1 MMVNRYTDY
10 PYRFGARWR
19 PEEDQTLVNELIEG
33 SMNLQPIANYHQ
45 RTESAIVSRTVH
57 LIKNEM
63 ICLKINPEYNMFSAA
78 KGYTRRAEEEQPNIH
93 IELEW
98 PYDRTG
104 CRWTEEDFTG
114 LIWMIYDGVELE
126 NIANTLGL
134 SERAVI
140 YQILDRLCEEEI
152 IFTINEGD
160 E

>member
-63 ICLKINPEYNMFSAA
+63 ICLKLILNTTCFQQQRDM
-78 KGYTRRAEEEQPNIH
+78 RRAEEEQPNIH

-126 NIANTLGL
+126 NIANTLGR
-134 SERAVI
+134 SERNVI

-152 IFTINEGD
+152 IFTIKEGD

>member
-1 MMVNRYTDY
+1 MHV
-10 PYRFGARWR
+10 GES
-19 PEEDQTLVNELIEG
+19 EEDQTLVNELIEG
-33 SMNLQPIANYHQ
+33 SMNLQLIVNYHQ

-63 ICLKINPEYNMFSAA
+63 ICLKLILNTTMFSA

-114 LIWMIYDGVELE
+114 SIWMIYDGVELE
-126 NIANTLGL
+126 NIKI
-134 SERAVI
+134 R
-140 YQILDRLCEEEI
+140 
-152 IFTINEGD
+152 
-160 E
+160 